1 MWEEQIYRQSLEV
14 TLNINQLSEFE
25 RIACKCLSS
34 GERDIDREISMLRVS
49 ARSAF
54 IDFCIEHEILGLLRA
69 KAPNYWARQLEES
82 GVAKTIEDQETYLQ
96 RLFDALD
103 LVDHA
108 LDGVP
113 VVLLKMALYANY
125 IRYRLTRRPWATSI
139 CSLRK

>member
-1 MWEEQIYRQSLEV
+1 
-14 TLNINQLSEFE
+14 
-25 RIACKCLSS
+25 
-34 GERDIDREISMLRVS
+34 MLRES
-49 ARSAF
+49 QRSAF

-69 KAPNYWARQLEES
+69 KAPNYWARQLEEP

-113 VVLLKMALYANY
+113 VVLLKNGAICQLY
-125 IRYRLTRRPWATSI
+125 SI
-139 CSLRK
+139 PFDQTPMGDLDLLVEEVNFEKVCCNVGSRI

>member
-1 MWEEQIYRQSLEV
+1 MWKSRYIRQSLEV

-34 GERDIDREISMLRVS
+34 EVEISTKEISMLRES
-49 ARSAF
+49 QRSAF

-69 KAPNYWARQLEES
+69 KAPNYWARQLEEP

-103 LVDHA
+103 LMEPCA
-108 LDGVP
+108 
-113 VVLLKMALYANY
+113 
-125 IRYRLTRRPWATSI
+125 
-139 CSLRK
+139 